1 MVQHLL
7 SAAVA
12 AAVAAAPP
20 AAAAT
25 VAPTSATVTAAA
37 AAQAA
42 EPLGRA
48 GGLGLE
54 PGNVGGGDRA
64 AEADV
69 AAGHAGLV
77 EPLSEHRCQSRER
90 APLCDRSLP

>member
-1 MVQHLL
+1 ML

-42 EPLGRA
+42 EPLGRV

-54 PGNVGGGDRA
+54 PGMSAEGGDCA
-64 AEADV
+64 AEAGV
-69 AAGHAGLV
+69 AAGHARLV
-77 EPLSEHRCQSRER
+77 EPLSEQGAGAALR
-90 APLCDRSLP
+90 PLIAV